1 VFLIYL
7 SATRRPD
14 QDEPSALAGVGERM
28 REFLQQAGA
37 VGVHPRDFLFASL
50 ATGGLVGAATWLVLG
65 WPFVAL
71 VTGVVGTGLPT
82 WYLHHR
88 RELRRA
94 ETQAA
99 LADAVDALRSS
110 VRVGMSIEEAL
121 VALAAQ
127 GPAPL
132 RPALGELARELRLA
146 GFEVAVSRARARLA
160 DPVFDTVA
168 AALLMAHRVGG
179 RNLGPV
185 LDSLEQAVRGAARVE
200 REVRAQQAR
209 NVLSARIIAGLPL
222 ALMVIIRG
230 LNPDYLD
237 PLADPAGQLLLAICL
252 LSVAVGYVLMLRA
265 ARLPAHRRTRAARS
279 EPRSCRSSSAAG
291 WAWDCG

>member
-1 VFLIYL
+1 
-7 SATRRPD
+7 
-14 QDEPSALAGVGERM
+14 
-28 REFLQQAGA
+28 
-37 VGVHPRDFLFASL
+37 
-50 ATGGLVGAATWLVLG
+50 
-65 WPFVAL
+65 
-71 VTGVVGTGLPT
+71 
-82 WYLHHR
+82 
-88 RELRRA
+88 
-94 ETQAA
+94 
-99 LADAVDALRSS
+99 
-110 VRVGMSIEEAL
+110 
-121 VALAAQ
+121 
-127 GPAPL
+127 
-132 RPALGELARELRLA
+132 
-146 GFEVAVSRARARLA
+146 
-160 DPVFDTVA
+160 
-168 AALLMAHRVGG
+168 
-179 RNLGPV
+179 
-185 LDSLEQAVRGAARVE
+185 VRGAARVE